1 MQMHG
6 ITWAFIFT
14 VSPESLD
21 TSGFM
26 ENYRIIKQIEYLT
39 MPNFIAFLPPDFQG
53 FHHIHLCRFVMELWR
68 NQAQLLNSLHQQGIP
83 HINIAIHST
92 VQGPVFQSN
101 TYESSP
107 YTFFAASKNLSCS
120 ATVKNV
126 MSSTAQTGFVY
137 LAPSIE
143 CQWFI
148 QNLNC
153 SLTAAFSAP

>member
-1 MQMHG
+1 MEMHG
-6 ITWAFIFT
+6 IVWAYIL
-14 VSPESLD
+14 VLILKNLD
-21 TSGFM
+21 ISRFM
-26 ENYRIIKQIEYLT
+26 EIYRITKPGVYLT